1 MPARMKVFRC
11 LRLPTKF
18 ADFAYESGR
27 SVCYRAIDECEIIKG
42 TRLPVSDCYG
52 QGRRML
58 KDNREYLELERLEK
72 ESRKLVA
79 ERQKLLAEEKKLNRE
94 TSFYPLAV
102 LAGVATAVTAIAGV
116 FFKL

>member
-1 MPARMKVFRC
+1 
-11 LRLPTKF
+11 
-18 ADFAYESGR
+18 
-27 SVCYRAIDECEIIKG
+27 
-42 TRLPVSDCYG
+42 
-52 QGRRML
+52 ML
-58 KDNREYLELERLEK
+58 KNNREYLELERLEN
-72 ESRKLVA
+72 ESGKLVA